1 MNTAV
6 AQPAWLRRA
15 RPLLG
20 TLVEVGVADQRGA
33 EQAVAAA
40 FDAVARI
47 QACMS
52 AFDAASDIGRFNAAP
67 RGECIKVAPETARVL
82 QAAQELFELS
92 DGCFD
97 ASRGTGV
104 WALLGRQLVKLSATT
119 QLDLGGIAKGY
130 AVDAAC
136 EALMQNG
143 VTSGWVNAGGDL
155 RSIGVLL
162 PVGLRDE
169 QHGGLR
175 PWINLQDAA
184 LATSHFGDDQPGR
197 LHGEARARHV
207 SVQAPQ
213 CLWADGLT
221 KIIARQGRANEGL
234 LRRYHAKAWIHNN

>member
-1 MNTAV
+1 MSAV

-20 TLVEVGVADQRGA
+20 TLVEVGVADQGGA
-33 EQAVAAA
+33 EQAVVAA
-40 FDAVARI
+40 FYAVARV

-52 AFDAASDIGRFNAAP
+52 AFDTASDIGRFNSAV
-67 RGECIKVAPETARVL
+67 RGACIEVSPETAHVL
-82 QAAQELFELS
+82 QAAQELFEVS

-97 ASRGTGV
+97 VSRGTGV
-104 WALLGRQLVKLSATT
+104 WALLGQQLVKLSVTT

-136 EALMQNG
+136 DVLMQNG

-155 RSIGVLL
+155 RSFGVQL

-175 PWINLQDAA
+175 PWINLRDAA
-184 LATSHFGDDQPGR
+184 LATSHFGDDQPVR
-197 LHGEARARHV
+197 LHGGARARHD

-213 CLWADGLT
+213 CMWADGLT
-221 KIIARQGRANEGL
+221 KIIARQGRADEGL